1 MKKICVCG
9 VMGVLMIG
17 VMACADVQG
26 AFSGVDKKI
35 DDFKEENAINQKLDD
50 ISNEANKAIDDIT
63 R

>member
-1 MKKICVCG
+1 MKKICVCA
-9 VMGVLMIG
+9 VMGVLVIG
-17 VMACADVQG
+17 VMACADVRG

-50 ISNEANKAIDDIT
+50 ISNEANKTIDDIT